1 MSGRSLVGPR
11 ALVPA
16 LLAALVIGAPAE
28 SQAAAVVMDRVI
40 AVVNDD
46 IVLLS
51 ELERELTSSPILAM
65 EVEKLGPAA
74 TQAQVEKKMEEIR
87 PQVLDELIERH
98 LIRREAARM
107 QIPVGDADIERY
119 LLQMAQD
126 NGFSSVEELRAAVL
140 ESGQFGSWSDYR
152 QMIRDQILVHVTTT
166 YLTNFKVT
174 EAQVREHYRKMARD
188 VDSKIVL
195 EQLPFI
201 ADEQRSDARD
211 KIYARAQTVARRLRS
226 GEPYA
231 EVARELKMTD
241 TRRTLGRG
249 EIAPQ
254 LEDAIFAAKEGQ
266 VVGPLA
272 SGRGYVVFLIVERE
286 ETDVRSFEQA
296 KDQIR
301 AMLEAEAFERAS
313 RDFRQQLRA
322 KAHIDI
328 RL

>member
-1 MSGRSLVGPR
+1 MSARS
-11 ALVPA
+11 ALALPTLA
-16 LLAALVIGAPAE
+16 LLIALATAGPSVARAAEGAI
-28 SQAAAVVMDRVI
+28 VMDRVV

-65 EVEKLGPAA
+65 ELEKLGPAA
-74 TQAQVEKKMEEIR
+74 TQVQVEKKMEEVR
-87 PQVLDELIERH
+87 PAVLDELIERQ

-107 QIPVGDADIERY
+107 QIPVGEADIERY
-119 LLQMAQD
+119 LKQMARD
-126 NGFSSVEELRAAVL
+126 NGFATVQDLRTAVV
-140 ESGQFGSWSDYR
+140 ESGQYGSWADYR

-188 VDSKIVL
+188 VDAKIVL
-195 EQLPFI
+195 EQLVFI
-201 ADEQRSDARD
+201 ADEQSSDARD

-226 GEPYA
+226 GEPFDGVAGEIGQA
-231 EVARELKMTD
+231 E

-272 SGRGYVVFLIVERE
+272 SGRGYVVFMIVERE
-286 ETDVRSFEQA
+286 DTDVRSFEQA

-301 AMLEAEAFERAS
+301 AMLEAEAFDRAS
-313 RDFRQQLRA
+313 HDFRQQLRA